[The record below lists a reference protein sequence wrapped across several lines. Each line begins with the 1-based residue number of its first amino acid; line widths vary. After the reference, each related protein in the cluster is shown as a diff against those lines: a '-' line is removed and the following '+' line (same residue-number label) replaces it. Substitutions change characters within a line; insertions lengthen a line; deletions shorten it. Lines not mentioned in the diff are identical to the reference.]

1 MKEHPSL
8 IQIVKFECDWR
19 KGMSMSK
26 IAQTREL
33 SMDWRDGRM
42 ILTAEVTQN
51 EMEQKTK
58 YDYKVKTFDF
68 FRNTINQ
75 VIEIKL
81 CDL

>member
-1 MKEHPSL
+1 
-8 IQIVKFECDWR
+8 
-19 KGMSMSK
+19 MSMSN

-42 ILTAEVTQN
+42 ILTAEITQN

-68 FRNTINQ
+68 FRNTIDQ
-75 VIEIKL
+75 GMEIEL